1 MRMSAMTTGDS
12 SISES
17 WRHHIAVGPAD
28 SGNALGASSASSA
41 SSPSGS
47 VVSSVAA
54 APVFSGISAVSG
66 ASAATGISAVSGI
79 SAAAPDSRLA
89 GKAEYSQATVASAA
103 AHGAAPA
110 SVARRIVAHIGA
122 MLAIVAVCAMMVAAA
137 FAPAIM
143 PSSAHAAEVTYTTWQ
158 QVADAIAAQLNQ
170 GKQAYADGNTAGA
183 SSDFMAAYNTIYV
196 GSNFTTVVHDM
207 LGADKQT
214 SHQQQFQSIIDL
226 SYTAGNESQI
236 SQQVAALESD
246 LNASAATLDATTSLD
261 KPNVYAQKLAA
272 QIKADRKK
280 LDAAKKKNNG
290 KGTRT
295 WSEVAKEMGDV
306 LDKAVAAYKNGDGA
320 KGASYVNDAYY
331 QYYEKLGFEKNVMNA
346 ISGNRVS
353 QVEYQFKESR
363 QAMNNGESFKQAQQ
377 YVTDLK
383 AMLVEDA
390 ATLDGGA
397 AGNINPFTKFVTS
410 AFGQAFIIL
419 LREGLEAI
427 LVVAT
432 IIAYLIKSG
441 NKPMTRYIYI
451 GLVAGLAASGVL
463 AAVFTALFGGSGPQQ
478 EITEGVVALIAM
490 LMLLYTS
497 NWMLSRSSTQAWNE
511 YIKTK
516 TVAAVSKG
524 SLVSLAMLSFL
535 AVFREGAETVIF
547 YQAIFSMV
555 SGDTSSIWWGAA
567 CAAVVLVIVFLLIRF
582 TSVNMPIR
590 PFFLVTSVLM
600 AILVVIFAGGGVHAL
615 IEGDAINGTYLQGV
629 PTSDWLGLYP
639 YAETIGAQ
647 VVAAIV
653 VVALMVV
660 ALIKDAKTRRR
671 LAEAG
676 EGDLPCKPD
685 APGPAAD

>member
-41 SSPSGS
+41 SSASGS

>member
-28 SGNALGASSASSA
+28 SGNALGASSASS
-41 SSPSGS
+41 PSGS

-54 APVFSGISAVSG
+54 APAFSGISAVSG

-280 LDAAKKKNNG
+280 LDAAKKKNSG

-478 EITEGVVALIAM
+478 EITEGVIALIAM

-676 EGDLPCKPD
+676 ERDLPCKPD
-685 APGPAAD
+685 APGQTAD